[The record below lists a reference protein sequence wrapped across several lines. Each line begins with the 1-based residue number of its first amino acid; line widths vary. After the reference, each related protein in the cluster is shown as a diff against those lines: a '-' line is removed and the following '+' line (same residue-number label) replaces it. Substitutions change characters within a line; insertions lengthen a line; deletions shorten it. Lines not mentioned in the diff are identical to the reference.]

1 MVDNLLV
8 TFKRIKQKLLT
19 FIHLHSHLKTYRPI
33 FDIFKS
39 VNDLLPEGAEGGGD
53 VSGSDLL
60 PRLDRG
66 LRSAITF
73 DKNRFIK

>member
-8 TFKRIKQKLLT
+8 TFKGIKQKILT
-19 FIHLHSHLKTYRPI
+19 LIYLHFHLKTYRII
-33 FDIFKS
+33 FDTFKS
-39 VNDLLPEGAEGGGD
+39 VNELLPEGAEGGGD